1 MRGSRRT
8 TENAFEPALHL
19 GEGIRLAVSGRRSP
33 LARLRLSKLVL
44 LALLGFASALVAFV
58 LHLEA
63 EDELEGAVL
72 DATAEM
78 GEVLHLADHRVRT
91 LALCPDAAL
100 ELVEDLLAEVL
111 GEAGEVALR
120 QRPLVFAQP

>member
-1 MRGSRRT
+1 
-8 TENAFEPALHL
+8 
-19 GEGIRLAVSGRRSP
+19 
-33 LARLRLSKLVL
+33 LSKLVS

-63 EDELEGAVL
+63 EGELEGAIL

-100 ELVEDLLAEVL
+100 ELV
-111 GEAGEVALR
+111 
-120 QRPLVFAQP
+120 